1 MGEEGSA
8 IPDNFIQL
16 PPNSTGV
23 RQRTF
28 KRGALTDDPHDM
40 YVIPTSPRIVS
51 NEVKFTSWRTVAS
64 AATPHNLL
72 SIENTTGSA
81 VLVAVRE
88 LAVEIQV
95 NAVTAMLVAADV
107 KLFRGTTVPTGGTVL
122 TQHQLDTADT
132 VSPANVV
139 VRGATASDG
148 GAATAITYALPA
160 TNPMYAQSVS
170 KILTGV
176 GQWVTD
182 DQRFIQ
188 RDEDP
193 LILRAGQSLLLVV
206 VGIVPAHYFYTA
218 KGKLEIFL
226 V

>member
-1 MGEEGSA
+1 
-8 IPDNFIQL
+8 
-16 PPNSTGV
+16 
-23 RQRTF
+23 
-28 KRGALTDDPHDM
+28 M
-40 YVIPTSPRIVS
+40 YVIPTSARIAS
-51 NEVKFTSWRTVAS
+51 NEVKFASWRTVAS

-95 NAVTAMLVAADV
+95 NAVTAMLVASDI
-107 KLFRGTTVPTGGTVL
+107 KLFRGTTVPTGGTTL
-122 TQHQLDTADT
+122 TQHQLDTSDT

-139 VRGATASDG
+139 IRGATASDG
-148 GAATAITYALPA
+148 GAATGITYALPA
-160 TNPMYAQSVS
+160 TNAMYAQAVP

-176 GQWVTD
+176 GVFVTA

-193 LILRAGQSLLLVV
+193 LILRAAQSLLLVV
-206 VGIVPAHYFYTA
+206 IGIVPAHYHYVV
-218 KGKLEIFL
+218 KGKLEVFTA
-226 V
+226 